1 MKFLLLL
8 VAALASASN
17 AVTTVPHQGDP
28 APNIGVNSNG
38 TSVFT
43 NYDSFKTNGQAF
55 LLYEAASARETPNVK
70 FTTLVVKWVSA
81 ATFSDDSTR
90 PAYAARVLGYRLGK
104 TLQHYIAT
112 NKQIVLDGG
121 KPQLMSS
128 SYSPQGNVLR
138 VSYDL
143 DVRRLDEP
151 FLGRR
156 ATH

>member
-17 AVTTVPHQGDP
+17 AVTTVPYQGDP
-28 APNIGVNSNG
+28 APNIGVNVNG

-43 NYDSFKTNGQAF
+43 NHDNLKTNGQAF
-55 LLYEAASARETPNVK
+55 LLWEGHLMYETPDVNITASYVR
-70 FTTLVVKWVSA
+70 WVSA